1 MSEVAGCDWAV
12 GGWEA
17 FFHHNGEEEAERHD
31 GGGTASLFFHFLA
44 PCLKLTRCDGPG
56 PGLRGSRKLQLPQA
70 ASLSLGPPPRSW
82 WQSGAMLGASFRGKP
97 FRPSYSPGLRVMNR
111 ASMLS
116 MLDGPPFRHSDSRH
130 MSHLPAHPLFL
141 AGAVEGFC
149 HLQSYNTGL
158 NNLWECSSQSADST
172 SAGPVRSRGR
182 HKPPPN
188 RRDGGQ
194 SSNTNKAPTD
204 DTACQSA
211 YLLHFP

>member
-12 GGWEA
+12 GG
-17 FFHHNGEEEAERHD
+17 FFCHNGEEQAEHHD

-56 PGLRGSRKLQLPQA
+56 SGPRGSRKVQLPQA

-116 MLDGPPFRHSDSRH
+116 CSMG
-130 MSHLPAHPLFL
+130 PLFVIRIL
-141 AGAVEGFC
+141 GTCHFCPHTRCSWPGAVEGFC
-149 HLQSYNTGL
+149 HLQSYITGV
-158 NNLWECSSQSADST
+158 NNLWC
-172 SAGPVRSRGR
+172 V
-182 HKPPPN
+182 
-188 RRDGGQ
+188 
-194 SSNTNKAPTD
+194 
-204 DTACQSA
+204 
-211 YLLHFP
+211 